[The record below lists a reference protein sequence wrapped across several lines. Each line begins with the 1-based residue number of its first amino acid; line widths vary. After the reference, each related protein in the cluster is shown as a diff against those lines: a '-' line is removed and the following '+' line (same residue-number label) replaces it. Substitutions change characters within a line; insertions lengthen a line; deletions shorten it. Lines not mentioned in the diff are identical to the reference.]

1 MYNQNTIN
9 HYGEEKIKKILEKD
23 NYIINLSSIV
33 EDRIRFRIA
42 LENYILKYNA
52 NPHSEEEK
60 IGIDKYKKEILNTF
74 INDPSAYTNTIL
86 LKKENAAILFT
97 SEELLKITQTKHKIA
112 NNAQKLYME
121 SKKRELTNDQK
132 ELREIQFLYETM
144 GKKTGVDEYQP
155 DDNKTKL
162 FTWKFGDNYEEEE
175 MGEEDVQSVEIDY
188 PGADDFDP
196 NDLDTY

>member
-1 MYNQNTIN
+1 MSLLDLVNENDANQLKHFPTSGIN
-9 HYGEEKIKKILEKD
+9 KNSPKFKPLVSAKEAR
-23 NYIINLSSIV
+23 NLSFQSKKQKQKFVQKINEKYKPRNDV
-33 EDRIRFRIA
+33 YLSEIIFNKEDDD
-42 LENYILKYNA
+42 
-52 NPHSEEEK
+52 EEEE
-60 IGIDKYKKEILNTF
+60 GISNL
-74 INDPSAYTNTIL
+74 
-86 LKKENAAILFT
+86 
-97 SEELLKITQTKHKIA
+97 A
-112 NNAQKLYME
+112 N
-121 SKKRELTNDQK
+121 LTNDQK